1 MKTLYV
7 HIGSPKTASTAL
19 QFFCVDNS
27 EVLNQKGY
35 CYPLF
40 PQTYPDASRI
50 RAYFLIV
57 KLKNKFGKRSKKWE
71 EDVFQ
76 EGMAVIH
83 KSFENYDNVIISD
96 ERIWRSMDIERK
108 DLWEKLMKEAKKG
121 GFQIRVIA
129 YVRRQDKFL
138 ISLWNQQIKIIKVDL
153 AKCTIEEWM
162 NRVNLRAR
170 LEYADKLDRIADI
183 VGKENVI
190 VRRFD
195 GTDNFEGGSIY
206 SDFLSAVG
214 LALTEEYEIK
224 QEVVNIG
231 LYGNTQEIKRVINFL
246 PQMIKDRNAQN
257 FIMEMLQECSEIS
270 KKNYPCEML
279 SAKEVAALLKEYEAG
294 NRKIAEEYLHETNR
308 GLFDNTIRDIPKWQK
323 DNPFILEDLVRFA
336 NVSMRAL
343 LVKYGE
349 LRQELSGLEKEF
361 KTLLSADGTED
372 SDWTGGSAAEAKVL
386 PKWDKEDPNGI
397 DPIILF
403 VGGAVLRLYQEIRD
417 LKKEVSAIGEAV
429 KQDKVQKA
437 VTANHAQGMRIHYF
451 CKNGGTN
458 ELEERIAA
466 IPDPLE
472 SQELLAERLVEAVD
486 QAAVLFD
493 RKNQRFRQETADM
506 KRLADLRDT
515 PKKSLFEK
523 IFSK

>member
-1 MKTLYV
+1 
-7 HIGSPKTASTAL
+7 
-19 QFFCVDNS
+19 
-27 EVLNQKGY
+27 
-35 CYPLF
+35 
-40 PQTYPDASRI
+40 
-50 RAYFLIV
+50 
-57 KLKNKFGKRSKKWE
+57 
-71 EDVFQ
+71 
-76 EGMAVIH
+76 
-83 KSFENYDNVIISD
+83 
-96 ERIWRSMDIERK
+96 
-108 DLWEKLMKEAKKG
+108 
-121 GFQIRVIA
+121 
-129 YVRRQDKFL
+129 
-138 ISLWNQQIKIIKVDL
+138 
-153 AKCTIEEWM
+153 
-162 NRVNLRAR
+162 
-170 LEYADKLDRIADI
+170 
-183 VGKENVI
+183 
-190 VRRFD
+190 
-195 GTDNFEGGSIY
+195 
-206 SDFLSAVG
+206 
-214 LALTEEYEIK
+214 
-224 QEVVNIG
+224 
-231 LYGNTQEIKRVINFL
+231 
-246 PQMIKDRNAQN
+246 
-257 FIMEMLQECSEIS
+257 
-270 KKNYPCEML
+270 ML
-279 SAKEVAALLKEYEAG
+279 SAKEVAALLQEYEAG

-308 GLFDNTIRDIPKWQK
+308 GLFDNTIKDIPKWQK

-343 LVKYGE
+343 LAKYGE

-361 KTLLSADGTED
+361 TALLPENGTED
-372 SDWTGGSAAEAKVL
+372 SDWTGVSAAEAKVL